1 MLTVKIR
8 PFPLGS
14 PPLSRDGDAQDG
26 HGALILRAEILSL
39 LQATTY
45 KPGPTVTKHVDNN
58 RNQKLEGV
66 LCLT

>member
-1 MLTVKIR
+1 MLTVRIR

-14 PPLSRDGDAQDG
+14 PLPRDDDDQDD

-45 KPGPTVTKHVDNN
+45 KPGPTVTKQVDNN
-58 RNQKLEGV
+58 RNQKWEGV